1 MTIRQREYIRHPV
14 DIPIEVHKKRRRRR
28 RSEGLS
34 NLSLGG
40 LAFFSDCRWSAGE
53 TLTIVVRVPFDLE
66 ISGTVVWCDRRGGHF
81 EVGMTFGTPA
91 EAYKGRMIEQICH
104 IEQYRQEVERQQGRQ
119 LSLEQA
125 ASEWIARFADRFAQ
139 EGWQTGESE
148 TDNPKRPTDSPFHG
162 RPTPRRRH

>member
-14 DIPIEVHKKRRRRR
+14 DIPIEVHKRRRRHR
-28 RSEGLS
+28 RNEGLS

-53 TLTIVVRVPFDLE
+53 TLTILVRVPFDLE
-66 ISGTVVWCDRRGGHF
+66 ITGTVVWCDRRDGHF

-104 IEQYRQEVERQQGRQ
+104 IEQYRREVETQQGRR
-119 LSLEQA
+119 LSLEEA

-139 EGWQTGESE
+139 QGWQAGQDE
-148 TDNPKRPTDSPFHG
+148 TDNAKRPTAPHLAG
-162 RPTPRRRH
+162 RHTPRRRH